1 MGGGRLVARYGQ
13 VTTARSHITV
23 SCLPE
28 SEIRPANHT
37 GFIHPL
43 RALAYQ
49 RMIEYLAV
57 GLALVLVSLVVA
69 AGFYLGVR
77 HVETLSGIERN
88 RERPLWAQQPVD
100 AFNHVVGRQTSREFA
115 ERRIESEDD
124 DE

>member
-1 MGGGRLVARYGQ
+1 
-13 VTTARSHITV
+13 
-23 SCLPE
+23 
-28 SEIRPANHT
+28 
-37 GFIHPL
+37 
-43 RALAYQ
+43 
-49 RMIEYLAV
+49 MIEYLAV